1 MSVQPSDREQQARI
15 IFSSSPAGDPAELLA
30 LALGLRDE
38 ENNIEYARRVLNVAR
53 RLLDHRP
60 FELRFEVQR
69 ALIVCTYKTP
79 DQPLD
84 RRLNDAASL
93 AHELLLLP
101 ELKDDPKR
109 RQELLGILGSISKL
123 RWSAYGLR
131 DQLEASLAYYLEG
144 MALGIEGDQGYTA
157 INAAF
162 VLDLLG
168 RDGARAIREQVRD
181 TLPTIAERNP
191 ALLEN
196 FWFVVTLG
204 EAHLGLREFSEAEKW
219 MKQAALHRPHD
230 WQLESTARQTA
241 KLAGLIATQMKI
253 TPDRLPGSEPWCVVQ
268 ALLGDNADAALSFL
282 LGKVGLALSGGGFRA
297 SLFHIGFLARLAELD
312 MLRHVEVLSCVSGGS
327 ILGAFY
333 YLELRK
339 LLQEKADQDL
349 DRDDYVELVDG
360 IQKKF
365 LAGVQKNVRLRMLM
379 EFGSNWRVLTS
390 RRSSMTDRLAHLY
403 DRELFGLVE
412 DEYGKKPLR
421 LSDILIHPKD
431 DPEFNPKYQN
441 WQRRHKIPILIL
453 NATTLNTSH
462 NWQFTASFMGEPPSR
477 VAASEIEA
485 NDRLRRMYYEDAPAD
500 YPGLRLSEAVAASA
514 CVPGF
519 FDPLSLDGLYG
530 TKAGHDE
537 RLDYVTRLVDG
548 GAYDN
553 QGVASLLEQNCT
565 VLLVSDACGQG
576 AVSLEPGGGR
586 LDVVKRSNDILM
598 ARVRESQ
605 FQYLIA
611 LRDSRALHG
620 LLYVHL
626 KEGLAGESVDW
637 LGSDDLSPQ
646 PKPAV
651 LTPYGMRRDVQT
663 LLAGIRTD
671 LDSFSDCE
679 ADTLMLSGYL
689 LARANFANCILNFPV
704 SSRPEARWRFRSIEP
719 IAASETQ
726 TPAVDELLAALKIAA
741 CIGRK
746 PYRASKPLAAIGIAS
761 LLLLFAAGAWFA
773 RLHWNT
779 PLRGTLGH
787 WLAVIAAV
795 TAILTVT
802 RAVLTKFLRYRNP
815 YIQVIAS
822 FFMCLAGWFI
832 LLLYLRWVEPLY
844 IRIGPK
850 YRS

>member
-1 MSVQPSDREQQARI
+1 MSAQSSAREQQARF
-15 IFSSSPAGDPAELLA
+15 IFSHPPAGDPAELLA
-30 LALGLRDE
+30 LAIALRDE

-53 RLLDHRP
+53 QLLRDAALD
-60 FELRFEVQR
+60 LRYEVLR
-69 ALIVCTYKTP
+69 ALTICTYKSP

-84 RRLNDAASL
+84 RRLNDAAAL
-93 AHELLLLP
+93 ANDLLS
-101 ELKDDPKR
+101 EIRDNPKR

-131 DQLEASLAYYLEG
+131 DQLETSLAYYLEG
-144 MALGIEGDQGYTA
+144 MALGIESDQGYTA

-168 RDGARAIREQVRD
+168 REGARPIREQVRD
-181 TLPTIAERNP
+181 TLGALADANP

-204 EAHLGLREFSEAEKW
+204 EAHLGLREFSTAKKW
-219 MKQAALHRPHD
+219 MEQAALHRPHD

-241 KLAGLIATQMKI
+241 KLASLIATEMKI
-253 TPDRLPGSEPWCVVQ
+253 ASGRLPGSEPWCVVQ
-268 ALLGDNADAALSFL
+268 ALLGNNADAALSFI

-339 LLQEKADQDL
+339 MLQEKADEDL
-349 DRDDYVELVDG
+349 DRDDYVDLVRR
-360 IQKKF
+360 IQMKF
-365 LAGVQKNVRLRMLM
+365 LAGVQKNIRLRMLM

-403 DRELFGLVE
+403 DRELFALVE
-412 DEYGKKPLR
+412 DEFGKTPRR
-421 LSDILIHPKD
+421 LSDILIHPKG
-431 DPEFNPKYQN
+431 DPKFNPKYQN
-441 WQRRHKIPILIL
+441 WQRRHKVPILIL
-453 NATTLNTSH
+453 NATTLNTTH

-485 NDRLRRMYYEDAPAD
+485 NDRLRRMYYEDAPAT
-500 YPGLRLSEAVAASA
+500 YKGLRLSEAVAASA

-530 TKAGHDE
+530 TKAGSPQS
-537 RLDYVTRLVDG
+537 LDYVTRLVDG

-553 QGVASLLEQNCT
+553 QGVSSLLEQNCT

-576 AVSLEPGGGR
+576 AVSLEPSGGR

-605 FQYLIA
+605 FQYLVS

-626 KEGLAGESVDW
+626 KEDLAGEPVDW

-646 PKPAV
+646 TKPDDV
-651 LTPYGMRRDVQT
+651 TPYGMRRDVQA

-679 ADTLMLSGYL
+679 ADALMLSGYL
-689 LARANFANCILNFPV
+689 MARAGFANCIQNFPV
-704 SSRPEARWRFRSIEP
+704 SSQPEAQWRFRAIEP
-719 IAASETQ
+719 IATST
-726 TPAVDELLAALKIAA
+726 TKTKAVEQLLRALEIAA
-741 CIGRK
+741 GIWGK
-746 PYRASKPLAAIGIAS
+746 PYRASRPLGAIGKAC
-761 LLLLFAAGAWFA
+761 LLLLFAAGTWFTIW
-773 RLHWNT
+773 HWNT
-779 PLRGTLGH
+779 ALPGSLGH
-787 WLAVIAAV
+787 WLVAIAVVIGLRAA
-795 TAILTVT
+795 
-802 RAVLTKFLRYRNP
+802 LTKFLRYRNP
-815 YIQVIAS
+815 YLQVVAS
-822 FFMCLAGWFI
+822 LFMCLAGWFI
-832 LLLYLRWVEPLY
+832 LLVHLRVAEPLYLRV
-844 IRIGPK
+844 GPK

>member
-1 MSVQPSDREQQARI
+1 MSAQWSAREKEARD
-15 IFSSSPAGDPAELLA
+15 IFSHAPAGDPAELLA
-30 LALGLRDE
+30 LALALRDE

-53 RLLDHRP
+53 QFLDNRP
-60 FELRFEVQR
+60 FELRFEVLR

-84 RRLNDAASL
+84 RRMNDAASL
-93 AHELLLLP
+93 ANDLLS
-101 ELKDDPKR
+101 EVQNDPKR

-131 DQLEASLAYYLEG
+131 DQLEASLTYYLDG

-162 VLDLLG
+162 VLDLLR
-168 RDGARAIREQVRD
+168 RDGARPIRERVRD
-181 TLPTIAERNP
+181 TLLALSEANP

-204 EAHLGLREFSEAEKW
+204 EAHLGLREFSTAKQW
-219 MKQAALHRPHD
+219 MERAALHRPHD

-241 KLAGLIATQMKI
+241 KLASLIAAEMKI
-253 TPDRLPGSEPWCVVQ
+253 APDRLPGSEPWCVVQ
-268 ALLGDNADAALSFL
+268 ALLGNNADAALSFI

-312 MLRHVEVLSCVSGGS
+312 MLRHIEVLSCVSGGS

-339 LLQEKADQDL
+339 MLQEKTDRDL
-349 DRDDYVELVDG
+349 DREDYIALVQR

-365 LAGVQKNVRLRMLM
+365 LAGVQKNIRLRMLM

-403 DRELFGLVE
+403 DRELFALVE
-412 DEYGKKPLR
+412 DEYGKKPR
-421 LSDILIHPKD
+421 SLSDILIHPKD
-431 DPEFNPKYQN
+431 DPKFNPKYQN
-441 WQRRHKIPILIL
+441 WQRRHKVPILIL

-485 NDRLRRMYYEDAPAD
+485 NDRLRRMYYEDAPTT
-500 YPGLRLSEAVAASA
+500 YRGIRLSEAVAASA

-530 TKAGHDE
+530 MKAGHAE
-537 RLDYVTRLVDG
+537 PFDYVTRLVDG

-565 VLLVSDACGQG
+565 VLLVSDACGQS
-576 AVSLEPGGGR
+576 AVSLEPSGGR
-586 LDVVKRSNDILM
+586 LDVVKRTNDILM
-598 ARVRESQ
+598 ARVREAQ

-626 KEGLAGESVDW
+626 KEDLAGESVNW

-646 PKPAV
+646 TKPAV
-651 LTPYGMRRDVQT
+651 VTPYGMRRDVQA

-679 ADTLMLSGYL
+679 ADALMLSGYL
-689 LARANFANCILNFPV
+689 MARSSFANCILNFPV
-704 SSRPEARWRFRSIEP
+704 SSKPEAQWRFRSIEP
-719 IAASETQ
+719 IATSKTN
-726 TPAVDELLAALKIAA
+726 TPAVDELLTALEIAA
-741 CIGRK
+741 GIWGK
-746 PYRASKPLAAIGIAS
+746 PYRASKALRAANIAS
-761 LLLLFAAGAWFA
+761 LLIVLAAAFWFA
-773 RLHWNT
+773 KRHWDT
-779 PLRGTLGH
+779 PVSGTVGH
-787 WLAVIAAV
+787 WLAGIAIVSASLV
-795 TAILTVT
+795 GIRLA
-802 RAVLTKFLRYRNP
+802 LTKLLRYRNP
-815 YIQVIAS
+815 YVQVIAS
-822 FFMCLAGWFI
+822 IFMCIAGWFI
-832 LLLYLRWVEPLY
+832 LLVHLRVAEPLYLRV
-844 IRIGPK
+844 GPK

>member
-1 MSVQPSDREQQARI
+1 MSAQPSVREQQALL
-15 IFSSSPAGDPAELLA
+15 IFSSAPAGDPVELLRLA
-30 LALGLRDE
+30 LALRDE

-53 RLLDHRP
+53 QLVDNRP
-60 FELRFEVQR
+60 IELRYEVLR

-84 RRLNDAASL
+84 RRVNDAAAL
-93 AHELLLLP
+93 AKELLA
-101 ELKDDPKR
+101 ELQDDPKR

-131 DQLEASLAYYLEG
+131 DQLEASLAYYVEG

-162 VLDLLG
+162 VFDLLG
-168 RDGARAIREQVRD
+168 RDGARSIREQVRD
-181 TLPTIAERNP
+181 TLRALAERDP

-253 TPDRLPGSEPWCVVQ
+253 APDRLPGSEPWCVVQ

-312 MLRHVEVLSCVSGGS
+312 MLRHIEVLSCVSGGS

-339 LLQEKADQDL
+339 MLQEKTDQDL
-349 DRDDYVELVDG
+349 DRDDYVELIDR

-365 LAGVQKNVRLRMLM
+365 LEGVQKNIRLRMLL

-403 DRELFGLVE
+403 DRELFALVE
-412 DEYGKKPLR
+412 DEYGEMPRR
-421 LSDILIHPKD
+421 LSDILIHPKG

-441 WQRRHKIPILIL
+441 WQRRHKVPILIL

-477 VAASEIEA
+477 VAASAIEA

-500 YPGLRLSEAVAASA
+500 YQGLRLSEAVAASA

-530 TKAGHDE
+530 TKSGHDQT
-537 RLDYVTRLVDG
+537 LDYVTRLVDG

-576 AVSLEPGGGR
+576 GVSLEPGGGR
-586 LDVVKRSNDILM
+586 LDVVRRSNDILM

-611 LRDSRALHG
+611 LRDSGALHG
-620 LLYVHL
+620 VLYVHL
-626 KEGLAGESVDW
+626 KEGLAGESVNS
-637 LGSDDLSPQ
+637 LGSRDVSPQ
-646 PKPAV
+646 RKLDV
-651 LTPYGMRRDVQT
+651 LTSYGMRRDVQA

-679 ADTLMLSGYL
+679 ADALMLSGYL
-689 LARANFANCILNFPV
+689 LARAGFANCIQNFPV
-704 SSRPEARWRFRSIEP
+704 SVKPEARWRFREIEP
-719 IAASETQ
+719 IATSETTTQ
-726 TPAVDELLAALKIAA
+726 AVKELLAALKIAA
-741 CIGRK
+741 GIWGK
-746 PYRASKPLAAIGIAS
+746 PYYASRSLAAVGITS
-761 LLLLFAAGAWFA
+761 LLLLVAAGAWFA
-773 RLHWNT
+773 KRHWDT
-779 PLRGTLGH
+779 PVSGTVGH
-787 WLAVIAAV
+787 WLAGIAFVA
-795 TAILTVT
+795 AILAAIRV
-802 RAVLTKFLRYRNP
+802 VLTKLFRYRNP
-815 YIQVIAS
+815 YIQVAAS
-822 FFMCLAGWFI
+822 LLLCIAGWFI
-832 LLLYLRWVEPLY
+832 LLIHVRVAEPLYLRM
-844 IRIGPK
+844 GPK